1 MHSANTFTH
10 AHFSLAENLV
20 ERTIVE
26 GSWQTEEYAAWHR
39 LAWSGMQAHQQLLAL
54 LRAAHLQGCH
64 VYFEYPAGGLGEVE
78 DLYIQPLPRISIALR
93 SGSALEGS
101 AQRHYLLD
109 RQFGQHVGI
118 AG

>member
-1 MHSANTFTH
+1 M
-10 AHFSLAENLV
+10 L
-20 ERTIVE
+20 
-26 GSWQTEEYAAWHR
+26 GAAVI
-39 LAWSGMQAHQQLLAL
+39 LFPTCTLTLQAHQQLLAL
-54 LRAAHLQGCH
+54 LRAAHLQGRRPRRGRGSVH
-64 VYFEYPAGGLGEVE
+64 PA
-78 DLYIQPLPRISIALR
+78 LPRISIALR